1 MKRIIK
7 FINGYEGKYGVDE
20 QGNVYSYCIMGSRSG
35 RTVKEPV
42 RILKPHTGKNSDYLL
57 VGLSNNDET
66 VSNKLVHRLVA
77 ETFLPNPE
85 NLPEI
90 DHIDDNPKNNCV
102 ENLQWVSREQ
112 NMAKVFSHSSPVRN
126 YRITQLIYQN
136 VDIGYFISQQAAVK
150 YAQKQGA
157 SATSLVKYKQS
168 RGWILESVSTIPE
181 GSSIWDENG
190 CEVVPEFGYKN

>member
-1 MKRIIK
+1 
-7 FINGYEGKYGVDE
+7 
-20 QGNVYSYCIMGSRSG
+20 MGSRSG

-57 VGLSNNDET
+57 VGLSNNDGT

-77 ETFLPNPE
+77 ETFLPNPK

-112 NMAKVFSHSSPVRN
+112 NMAKVFLAILLQFVIIVLRN
-126 YRITQLIYQN
+126 
-136 VDIGYFISQQAAVK
+136 
-150 YAQKQGA
+150 
-157 SATSLVKYKQS
+157 
-168 RGWILESVSTIPE
+168 
-181 GSSIWDENG
+181 
-190 CEVVPEFGYKN
+190 